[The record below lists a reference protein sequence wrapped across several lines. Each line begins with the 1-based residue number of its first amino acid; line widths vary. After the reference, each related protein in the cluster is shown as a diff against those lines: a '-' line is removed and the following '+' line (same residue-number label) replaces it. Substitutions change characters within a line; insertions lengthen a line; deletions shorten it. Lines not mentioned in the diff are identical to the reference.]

1 MKTVL
6 LFICNL
12 LIYAFG
18 PAFFAGGLLK
28 TLDYQLKEDSVFLF
42 IGIVVFGVGLSI
54 KQTFLTNKNDA

>member
-1 MKTVL
+1 MKTFF

-12 LIYAFG
+12 LIYALG

-28 TLDYQLKEDSVFLF
+28 SLDYQLKEDSIFLF

-54 KQTFLTNKNDA
+54 KKTFLTDKNN